1 MGNGASVASPGAS
14 VDTALP
20 KSSDF
25 DELAHALRTMSTDEL
40 AGALPDP
47 FKRFLRERNV
57 TGQQLEVA
65 LAPLFKEDLNG
76 SSEPRGGEQ
85 PQAQPSPR
93 PKVGRQ
99 ASLRR
104 QASRSQ
110 RAFFR
115 QPRDSKGVGAIT
127 EVDQN
132 VMLNHSSAEQGA
144 LTLIIGTLNL
154 ISDDENPFQFEPP
167 EWQMQMNV
175 GREDWNA
182 ALATASAAYESFT
195 LGEALAILDE
205 IASRD
210 GVMSPART
218 EVAQAVR
225 SHVLAV
231 VAKAN
236 VVEGADDDGAK
247 RLDLSVVALADQGA

>member
-1 MGNGASVASPGAS
+1 
-14 VDTALP
+14 
-20 KSSDF
+20 
-25 DELAHALRTMSTDEL
+25 
-40 AGALPDP
+40 
-47 FKRFLRERNV
+47 
-57 TGQQLEVA
+57 
-65 LAPLFKEDLNG
+65 
-76 SSEPRGGEQ
+76 
-85 PQAQPSPR
+85 
-93 PKVGRQ
+93 
-99 ASLRR
+99 
-104 QASRSQ
+104 
-110 RAFFR
+110 
-115 QPRDSKGVGAIT
+115 
-127 EVDQN
+127 
-132 VMLNHSSAEQGA
+132 
-144 LTLIIGTLNL
+144 
-154 ISDDENPFQFEPP
+154 
-167 EWQMQMNV
+167 MQMNV

-247 RLDLSVVALADQGA
+247 RLELSVVALADQGA

>member
-14 VDTALP
+14 EDTALP

-85 PQAQPSPR
+85 PQAQPSPS
-93 PKVGRQ
+93 PKAGRQ

-104 QASRSQ
+104 SQ
-110 RAFFR
+110 RAVFR

-247 RLDLSVVALADQGA
+247 RLELSVVALADQGA

>member
-14 VDTALP
+14 EEAALP

-25 DELAHALRTMSTDEL
+25 DELARALRTMSTDEL

-47 FKRFLRERNV
+47 FKRFLREKNV
-57 TGQQLEVA
+57 TGQQLEFV
-65 LAPLFKEDLNG
+65 LAPLFKGDLNV
-76 SSEPRGGEQ
+76 SPEPRGGEQ
-85 PQAQPSPR
+85 PQAQPSPS
-93 PKVGRQ
+93 PKVD
-99 ASLRR
+99 L
-104 QASRSQ
+104 
-110 RAFFR
+110 
-115 QPRDSKGVGAIT
+115 KGVGAT
-127 EVDQN
+127 LEVDQD
-132 VMLNHSSAEQGA
+132 VMLNHSSAKLGA
-144 LTLIIGTLNL
+144 MTLIIGTLNL

-167 EWQMQMNV
+167 EWQMEMTV

-182 ALATASAAYESFT
+182 ALATASAGYESFT

-205 IASRD
+205 VASRD
-210 GVMSPART
+210 RDMSPTRVK
-218 EVAQAVR
+218 VAQAVR

-247 RLDLSVVALADQGA
+247 RLELSVVALADQGA

>member
-1 MGNGASVASPGAS
+1 MGNGASVASSGAS
-14 VDTALP
+14 EEAALP

-25 DELAHALRTMSTDEL
+25 DELARALRTMSTDEL

-47 FKRFLRERNV
+47 FKRFLHERNV
-57 TGQQLEVA
+57 TGQQLELM
-65 LAPLFKEDLNG
+65 LAPLFKGDLNV
-76 SSEPRGGEQ
+76 SPEPRGGEQ
-85 PQAQPSPR
+85 SQAQPSPS
-93 PKVGRQ
+93 PKVD
-99 ASLRR
+99 L
-104 QASRSQ
+104 
-110 RAFFR
+110 
-115 QPRDSKGVGAIT
+115 KGVGAT
-127 EVDQN
+127 SEVDQDA
-132 VMLNHSSAEQGA
+132 MLNHSSAKLGA
-144 LTLIIGTLNL
+144 MTLIIGTLNL
-154 ISDDENPFQFEPP
+154 ISDDENPTIINPFQFEPP

-247 RLDLSVVALADQGA
+247 RLELSVVALADQGA

>member
-1 MGNGASVASPGAS
+1 MGNGASVASPGA
-14 VDTALP
+14 TEEAALP

-25 DELAHALRTMSTDEL
+25 DELARALRTMSTDEL

-65 LAPLFKEDLNG
+65 LAPLFNEDLNG

-85 PQAQPSPR
+85 PQAQPSPS
-93 PKVGRQ
+93 PKVD
-99 ASLRR
+99 L
-104 QASRSQ
+104 
-110 RAFFR
+110 
-115 QPRDSKGVGAIT
+115 KGVGAT
-127 EVDQN
+127 SEVDQD
-132 VMLNHSSAEQGA
+132 VMLNHSSAKLGA
-144 LTLIIGTLNL
+144 MTLIIGTLNL

-182 ALATASAAYESFT
+182 ALATASAGYESFT

-205 IASRD
+205 VASRD
-210 GVMSPART
+210 RAMSPTRVK
-218 EVAQAVR
+218 VAQAVR

-247 RLDLSVVALADQGA
+247 RLELSVVALADQGA

>member
-1 MGNGASVASPGAS
+1 MGNGASVASPGA
-14 VDTALP
+14 TEEAALP

-25 DELAHALRTMSTDEL
+25 DELARALRTMSTDEL

-85 PQAQPSPR
+85 PQAQPSPS
-93 PKVGRQ
+93 PKVD
-99 ASLRR
+99 L
-104 QASRSQ
+104 
-110 RAFFR
+110 
-115 QPRDSKGVGAIT
+115 KGVGAT
-127 EVDQN
+127 SEVDQD
-132 VMLNHSSAEQGA
+132 VMLNHSSAKLGA
-144 LTLIIGTLNL
+144 MTLIIGTLNL

-182 ALATASAAYESFT
+182 ALATASAGYESFT

-205 IASRD
+205 VASRD
-210 GVMSPART
+210 RAMSPTRVK
-218 EVAQAVR
+218 VAQAVR

-247 RLDLSVVALADQGA
+247 RLELSVVALADQGA